1 MKDTMTSTATFLSL
15 MEAFETCK
23 DKKQRKAILA
33 RVQQLAAANSA
44 TYVNWCNNPLTLTG
58 WGVIL

>member
-15 MEAFETCK
+15 MDALETCK

-44 TYVNWCNNPLTLTG
+44 TYVN
-58 WGVIL
+58 

>member
-23 DKKQRKAILA
+23 DKEQRKAILA
-33 RVQQLAAANSA
+33 RVQQLMP
-44 TYVNWCNNPLTLTG
+44 TTPIVELCNNLLTLTG
-58 WGVIL
+58 